1 MNEGLEGEDFADDIF
16 GESSPPY
23 IAPSE
28 PNTVPTTDTPSPSN
42 VPPPNIDLDEE
53 WAEPAL
59 ENDIVSMDGSDDEQR
74 PDNLEFNERTDMENV
89 RLVKGMK
96 FPNFK
101 VFRKA
106 LREYMI
112 QHHIDIK

>member
-1 MNEGLEGEDFADDIF
+1 
-16 GESSPPY
+16 
-23 IAPSE
+23 
-28 PNTVPTTDTPSPSN
+28 
-42 VPPPNIDLDEE
+42 
-53 WAEPAL
+53 
-59 ENDIVSMDGSDDEQR
+59 MDGSDDEQR